1 MTIRDL
7 SCNKKGAIMKIKVGP
22 IVGILMLS
30 SQVPLMPAS
39 ATDLRDPTILR
50 FRLAGDHEVN
60 VAKAIEPPKMV
71 VGSLNVPTLPAES
84 RTEKRSAPS
93 AQPRETLCGLKG
105 VMVFIEDIDSD
116 VEKYGLSKNLLQK
129 EVESRLRHADIP
141 VLTANEA
148 FNMPGRPYL
157 YLNLT
162 THDTGVELYSYSI
175 RIELNQD
182 VSMIR
187 NPSIKASATTWIAN
201 VVGIVGAQNL
211 PAVTE
216 DVTQLTNQ
224 FVRDY
229 LAANEK

>member
-1 MTIRDL
+1 
-7 SCNKKGAIMKIKVGP
+7 MKIKVGP

-39 ATDLRDPTILR
+39 ATDLRDPTIVR

-71 VGSLNVPTLPAES
+71 VGSLKVPTLPPAS
-84 RTEKRSAPS
+84 RTENRSALS
-93 AQPRETLCGLKG
+93 AGPRETLCGLKG

-116 VEKYGLSKNLLQK
+116 VEKYGLTKSLLK
-129 EVESRLRHADIP
+129 EQVESRLRHADIP

-187 NPSIKASATTWIAN
+187 DPSIKASATTWIAN

>member
-7 SCNKKGAIMKIKVGP
+7 RCDKKEAIMKIKVGP

-30 SQVPLMPAS
+30 SPLPLMPAS

-60 VAKAIEPPKMV
+60 VAKAIEPPKIV
-71 VGSLNVPTLPAES
+71 VGSLKVPTLPPES

-93 AQPRETLCGLKG
+93 AEPRQTLCGLKG

-116 VEKYGLSKNLLQK
+116 VEKHGLTKSLLKDQ
-129 EVESRLRHADIP
+129 VESKLRQADIP

-187 NPSIKASATTWIAN
+187 DPSIQASATTWIAN

-229 LAANEK
+229 LAANQK

>member
-1 MTIRDL
+1 
-7 SCNKKGAIMKIKVGP
+7 
-22 IVGILMLS
+22 
-30 SQVPLMPAS
+30 
-39 ATDLRDPTILR
+39 
-50 FRLAGDHEVN
+50 
-60 VAKAIEPPKMV
+60 
-71 VGSLNVPTLPAES
+71 
-84 RTEKRSAPS
+84 
-93 AQPRETLCGLKG
+93 
-105 VMVFIEDIDSD
+105 MVFIEDIDSD

-187 NPSIKASATTWIAN
+187 DSSIKASATTWIAN

>member
-1 MTIRDL
+1 
-7 SCNKKGAIMKIKVGP
+7 MKIKVGP

-39 ATDLRDPTILR
+39 ATDLRDPTIVR

-71 VGSLNVPTLPAES
+71 VGSLKVPKLPPES
-84 RTEKRSAPS
+84 RTENRSALS
-93 AQPRETLCGLKG
+93 AEPRETLCGLKG

-116 VEKYGLSKNLLQK
+116 VEKYGLTKSLLK
-129 EVESRLRHADIP
+129 EQVESRLRHADIP

-187 NPSIKASATTWIAN
+187 DPSIKASATTWIAN

>member
-1 MTIRDL
+1 
-7 SCNKKGAIMKIKVGP
+7 MKIKVGP

-39 ATDLRDPTILR
+39 ATDLRDPTIVR

-71 VGSLNVPTLPAES
+71 VGSLKVPTLPPAS
-84 RTEKRSAPS
+84 RTENRSALS
-93 AQPRETLCGLKG
+93 AGPRETLCGLKG

-116 VEKYGLSKNLLQK
+116 VEKYGLTKSLLK
-129 EVESRLRHADIP
+129 EQVESRLRHADIP

-175 RIELNQD
+175 RIEFNQD

-187 NPSIKASATTWIAN
+187 DPSIKASATTWIAN
-201 VVGIVGAQNL
+201 VVGVVGAQNL